1 MKIQKK
7 LAGKIA
13 KRSPKRVKID
23 PSRSEEIKE
32 AITRADVRALIKDKA
47 IKLEQAKGISRVR
60 AKKTQ
65 SQKAKG
71 RRKGYGTR
79 KGTANARLKTKKVWM
94 NKVRLQ
100 RKFLKELKEKQKLSP
115 ENYKSLYRKS
125 KGGFFRSKRHIK
137 LYITEHKMMN

>member
-1 MKIQKK
+1 MRI
-7 LAGKIA
+7 LLFIRAIF

-71 RRKGYGTR
+71 RRKGGEKRREEEEGRRR
-79 KGTANARLKTKKVWM
+79 K
-94 NKVRLQ
+94 
-100 RKFLKELKEKQKLSP
+100 RKRE
-115 ENYKSLYRKS
+115 
-125 KGGFFRSKRHIK
+125 
-137 LYITEHKMMN
+137 